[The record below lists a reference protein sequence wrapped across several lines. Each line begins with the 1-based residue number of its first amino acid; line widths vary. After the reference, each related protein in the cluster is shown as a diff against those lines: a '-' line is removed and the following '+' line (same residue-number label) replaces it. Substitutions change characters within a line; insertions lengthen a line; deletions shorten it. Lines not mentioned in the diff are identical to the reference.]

1 MRPKSQGSMEMS
13 DAEGSCWNFAHCW
26 RALFGL
32 GGAQSSQ
39 AEPAAPITRQSKFT
53 CPGTSRAGAEVP
65 RIDAKHLRHSSE
77 READLA
83 KVIPV
88 ALTPQHPAWARFRF
102 STSPLRVQ
110 AVQRSILRLSGSSPV
125 SFSRHDKG
133 PWGRAERR
141 ACSGCK

>member
-1 MRPKSQGSMEMS
+1 MLKALAGILLIAGVLYSAWAAHSRRRLSRPPQSPDNQNLHALEPRGQGLR
-13 DAEGSCWNFAHCW
+13 F
-26 RALFGL
+26 LGL
-32 GGAQSSQ
+32 
-39 AEPAAPITRQSKFT
+39 TRN
-53 CPGTSRAGAEVP
+53 TSG
-65 RIDAKHLRHSSE
+65 DSSE